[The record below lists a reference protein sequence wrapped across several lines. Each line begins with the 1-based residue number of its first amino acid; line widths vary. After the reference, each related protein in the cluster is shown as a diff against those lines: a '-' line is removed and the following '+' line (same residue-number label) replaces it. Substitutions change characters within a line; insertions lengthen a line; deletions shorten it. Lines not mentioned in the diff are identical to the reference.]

1 MRLSEMTRT
10 DVARLRRKPV
20 VLLPVGAI
28 EQHGPH
34 LPVGADLIQPMT
46 VLERVAEKTGAILAP
61 PIPYGV
67 VQTSRPFPGSVGVS
81 FDALRAYSRDVLA
94 DLVRNG
100 FKRVVVVSGH
110 AEGAHLAALRE
121 AAKEVVDRGGADITV
136 LSDYDV
142 VYGSE
147 FSERSEGDGHSGKV
161 ETSRLLAQRPDLVK
175 GRGPKGRNRIPPF
188 AVVRDARPYWPGV
201 SGDPSKASRALGER
215 VDRLVERELIRLV
228 RAAARRRV

>member
-1 MRLSEMTRT
+1 MRLAEMTRE
-10 DVARLRRKPV
+10 DVARMRRKPV
-20 VLLPVGAI
+20 VLLPVGAV

-34 LPVGADLIQPMT
+34 LPLGADIIQPVT
-46 VLERVAEKTGAILAP
+46 VLERVAERTGAVLAP
-61 PIPYGV
+61 TIPYGV
-67 VQTSRPFPGSVGVS
+67 VQASRPFPGSVSVS
-81 FDALRAYSRDVLA
+81 FDALRAYTRDVLS

-110 AEGAHLAALRE
+110 AEGVHLAALRD

-175 GRGPKGRNRIPPF
+175 GRGPRGRNRIPPY
-188 AVVRDARPYWPGV
+188 AVVRDARRYWPGV

-215 VDRLVERELIRLV
+215 VDRLVEAELVKIV

>member
-1 MRLSEMTRT
+1 MRLAEMTRE
-10 DVARLRRKPV
+10 DVARMRRKPV

-34 LPVGADLIQPMT
+34 LPLGADIIQPVT
-46 VLERVAEKTGAILAP
+46 VLERVAERTGAVLAP
-61 PIPYGV
+61 TIPYGV
-67 VQTSRPFPGSVGVS
+67 VQASRPFPGSVSVS
-81 FDALRAYSRDVLA
+81 FDALRAYTRDVLS

-110 AEGAHLAALRE
+110 AEGVHLAALRD
-121 AAKEVVDRGGADITV
+121 AAQEVVDRGGADITV

-175 GRGPKGRNRIPPF
+175 GRGPRGRNRIPPY
-188 AVVRDARPYWPGV
+188 AVVRDARRYWPGV
-201 SGDPSKASRALGER
+201 SGDPSKATRALGER
-215 VDRLVERELIRLV
+215 VDRLVEAELVKIV

>member
-1 MRLSEMTRT
+1 MRLAEMTRT

-34 LPVGADLIQPMT
+34 LPIGADLIQPMT
-46 VLERVAEKTGAILAP
+46 VLERVAERTGAILAP

-67 VQTSRPFPGSVGVS
+67 VQTSRPFPGSVSVS
-81 FDALRAYSRDVLA
+81 FDALRAYARDVLA

-100 FKRVVVVSGH
+100 FRRVVVVSGH

-175 GRGPKGRNRIPPF
+175 GRGPRGRNRIPPY

-201 SGDPSKASRALGER
+201 SGDPSKASRALGEK
-215 VDRLVERELIRLV
+215 VDRLVERELIGIV